1 MAVKRNARVSWFP
14 SSRTEGSNPSPSSE
28 ESANHQFLSGGA
40 YGHAGPSCDPRLSR
54 RRGCRPRRQPSNMH
68 GQAIGGMVQELGGA
82 TIYSTRA
89 SFLSNPPP

>member
-1 MAVKRNARVSWFP
+1 
-14 SSRTEGSNPSPSSE
+14 
-28 ESANHQFLSGGA
+28 
-40 YGHAGPSCDPRLSR
+40 
-54 RRGCRPRRQPSNMH
+54 MH